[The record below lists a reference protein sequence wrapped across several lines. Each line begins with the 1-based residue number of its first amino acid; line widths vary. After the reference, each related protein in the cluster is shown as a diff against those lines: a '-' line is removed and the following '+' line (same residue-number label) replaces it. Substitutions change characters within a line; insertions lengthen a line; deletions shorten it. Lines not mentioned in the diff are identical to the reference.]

1 MSPPERL
8 QQMMPGAEKLP
19 MPESEMFRVDGNGA
33 ILLKLRIHPG
43 AKRSAVN
50 GRFADAVKI
59 DLQAPPVDGKANAA
73 LIKFLAGLFGI
84 PKAAVELK
92 SGECSRDKVVRISRK
107 TPEEISTLLNI

>member
-1 MSPPERL
+1 
-8 QQMMPGAEKLP
+8 
-19 MPESEMFRVDGNGA
+19 MPETEMLRTDSDGN

-50 GRFADAVKI
+50 GKFADSVKI

-73 LIKFLAGLFGI
+73 LIKFLSGLLGI

-92 SGECSRDKVVRISRK
+92 SGECSRDKVVKISGK
-107 TPEEISTLLNI
+107 TPEEIIKLLNI

>member
-1 MSPPERL
+1 MPTPQLLR
-8 QQMMPGAEKLP
+8 QMIPDAEKTP
-19 MPESEMFRVDGNGA
+19 MPECEMLRVESNGD

-50 GRFADAVKI
+50 GKFADAVKI

-92 SGECSRDKVVRISRK
+92 SGECSRDKVVRISGK